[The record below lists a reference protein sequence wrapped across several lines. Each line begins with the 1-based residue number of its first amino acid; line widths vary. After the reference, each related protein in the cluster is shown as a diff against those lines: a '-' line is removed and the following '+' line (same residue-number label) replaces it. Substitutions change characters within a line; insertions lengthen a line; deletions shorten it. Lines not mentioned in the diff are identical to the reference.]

1 MIGGINVDIGA
12 RPLDPLVFKDSNP
25 GIIQTSLGGVGRNI
39 AHNLSLLGE
48 KPVMLGALGDDIFA
62 DQVLEKCEQAG
73 IDMSHVL
80 RKEGAPTS
88 TYVYIC
94 DNEGEMQLAASD
106 MRVTDFVS
114 AEYLMAERK
123 LLEESELIVLDT
135 NIPKESIALVLEIAN
150 CPVLVDPVSVA
161 KSKKLSSCLDR
172 IHTLKPNRMEAEAL
186 SGIAISDADSCRAA
200 AEKLLEKGLQRVFIS
215 LGSDGV
221 MAADRDMTMLIP
233 CQKAVM
239 VNATGAGD
247 AFMAA
252 CAVATLQGK
261 DLETTAKMG
270 QAAAA
275 IAIESPMTINPVLSL
290 GAVEKRIAERN

>member
-1 MIGGINVDIGA
+1 MDIGA
-12 RPLDPLVFKDSNP
+12 RSIDPLVPKDSNP

-39 AHNLSLLGE
+39 AHNLCLLGE
-48 KPVMLGALGDDIFA
+48 RPVMLGALGDDIFA

-88 TYVYIC
+88 TYLYIC
-94 DNEGEMQLAASD
+94 DEEGEMQLAASD
-106 MRVTDFVS
+106 MRVTDCVTTD
-114 AEYLMAERK
+114 YLLSQRK
-123 LLEESELIVLDT
+123 LLEESHLIIVDT
-135 NIPKESIALVLEIAN
+135 NIPKESIALILEIAN
-150 CPVLVDPVSVA
+150 CPVMVDPVSVT
-161 KSKKLSSCLDR
+161 KSRKLLSCLGR
-172 IHTLKPNRMEAEAL
+172 IHTLKPNRLEAEEL
-186 SGIAISDADSCRAA
+186 SGIAIHDADSCRAA
-200 AEKLLEKGLQRVFIS
+200 AEKLLETGLQRVFIS
-215 LGSDGV
+215 LGSEGV
-221 MAADRDMTMLIP
+221 MAASRDMTKLIP

-252 CAVATLQGK
+252 CAAATLQQK

-275 IAIESPMTINPVLSL
+275 IAIESPMTINPILSMN
-290 GAVEKRIAERN
+290 AIEKRITERN